1 MLNINKIVANELGIR
16 ESQVAKTM
24 ELIDAGDTITFIARY
39 RKEVTGDLETEL
51 LFKLN
56 DRVKQLRELEA
67 RKETVIRQIEKFG
80 KLTPEVVA
88 KVRSFTIRARLD
100 EYYEGFIPREDSEG
114 TKAIALGLQP
124 VADAIKKLDDELY
137 NNMINRLVSEKG
149 LNRLTC
155 ESGARHIVYE
165 ELEFDTDLKDIA
177 YELSSNRCSIEVR
190 KINKRNKA
198 DEVDTYDMYSDFTSD
213 IKKLKPHNTLAIL
226 RGVREKQLNMEII
239 VDDNTIINRLI
250 SNRVKAD
257 RLETITGKELAKL
270 IRLVY
275 MNVYK
280 GKIASEIKKKIG
292 DIAEERAVD
301 VFAKNLYSLLMQKP
315 VKGKILGIDPGIRTG
330 TKLAL
335 IDENGVPMSTAI
347 IKPLS
352 KNKADLDKANLAL
365 SQCIG
370 AGAKVFAIGNGTASK
385 ENVNYVTA
393 YFKENNIK
401 DVNYVVVSE
410 AGASIYSTSETAKK
424 EFPNLDEYQISS
436 ITIARRLQD
445 PLAELVKLDPKTLGV
460 GQYQHDIKG
469 KKLDLE
475 LNRVVETCVNRVG
488 VNLNTAS
495 PHLLMRVSGLN
506 AKAVNGILQYRAKNK
521 RFNSRKELLRV
532 EGVTPEIFKQSA
544 GFLRVYD
551 GENRLDSCF
560 VHPEN
565 YEIAEEVLKLQDAKL
580 DKQAIINQLT
590 KKFNVSRE
598 FVLDIISSVNA
609 PMYDVRQEGKPI
621 EPIFRNDVI
630 SAKDINIGD
639 KFTGTVRSVTD
650 FGAFID
656 IGIHQDVLLHISQIS
671 DKYIKDIHSVIK
683 VGQTVNVTIL
693 NMDENRRKIGVTM
706 LQQKE
711 VEK

>member
-1 MLNINKIVANELGIR
+1 MLNINKIVAGELGIR

-39 RKEVTGDLETEL
+39 RKEVTGDLETEI

-80 KLTPEVVA
+80 KLTQEVVA

-137 NNMINRLVSEKG
+137 NNMIHGLVSEKG

-177 YELSSNRCSIEVR
+177 YELTSNRCSIEVR

-226 RGVREKQLNMEII
+226 RGVREKQLNMEIV

-250 SNRVKAD
+250 SNRVKAN

-590 KKFNVSRE
+590 KRFNVSRE

-693 NMDENRRKIGVTM
+693 NMDENRRRIGVTM

>member
-1 MLNINKIVANELGIR
+1 MLNINKIVASELGIR

-137 NNMINRLVSEKG
+137 NNMINVLVSEKG

-226 RGVREKQLNMEII
+226 RGVREKQLNMEIV

-250 SNRVKAD
+250 SNRVKAN
-257 RLETITGKELAKL
+257 RLETVTGKELAKL

-424 EFPNLDEYQISS
+424 EFPNLDEYQISA

-693 NMDENRRKIGVTM
+693 NMDENRRRIGVTM

-711 VEK
+711 VGK

>member
-1 MLNINKIVANELGIR
+1 MNINKIVASELGIR

-39 RKEVTGDLETEL
+39 RKEVTGDLETEI

-88 KVRSFTIRARLD
+88 KVRSFTIKARLD
-100 EYYEGFIPREDSEG
+100 EYYEGFIPREDSQG

-137 NNMINRLVSEKG
+137 ESTIVKIMVEKN
-149 LNRLTC
+149 LSRTTC
-155 ESGARHIVYE
+155 ESGARHIIYE
-165 ELEFDTDLKDIA
+165 ELQFDTDLKDIA
-177 YELSSNRCSIEVR
+177 FKLSNNKCSIEVK

-198 DEVDTYDMYSDFTSD
+198 DEVDTYDMYNEF
-213 IKKLKPHNTLAIL
+213 KAEVRRLKPHNTLAIL
-226 RGVREKQLNMEII
+226 RGVREKQLSMEIV
-239 VDDNTIINRLI
+239 VDDNSIIEKLI
-250 SNRVKAD
+250 QNRVGNK
-257 RLETITGKELAKL
+257 LETKTGKELAKL

-275 MNVYK
+275 QNIYK
-280 GKIASEIKKKIG
+280 SSIASEIKKEMRE
-292 DIAEERAVD
+292 IAEERAVD

-335 IDENGVPMSTAI
+335 IDENGMPMSTAI

-352 KNKADLDKANLAL
+352 KNQADLDKAKLAL
-365 SQCIG
+365 TQCVN
-370 AGAKVFAIGNGTASK
+370 AGVKVFAIGNGTASK
-385 ENVNYVTA
+385 ENVNYVTNF
-393 YFKENNIK
+393 FKENNIK

-410 AGASIYSTSETAKK
+410 AGASIYSTSETAKR

-532 EGVTPEIFKQSA
+532 EGITPEIFKQSA

-565 YEIAEEVLKLQDAKL
+565 YGIAEEVLKLQDAKI

-598 FVLDIISSVNA
+598 FVLDIINSVNT
-609 PMYDVRQEGKPI
+609 PMYDIREEGKVI
-621 EPIFRNDVI
+621 EPIMRNDVL
-630 SAKDINIGD
+630 SVQDINIGD
-639 KFTGTVRSVTD
+639 KFTGTIRSVTD

-671 DKYIKDIHSVIK
+671 NRRIRDIHSVLK
-683 VGQTVNVTIL
+683 VGQTVNVTVL
-693 NMDENRRKIGVTM
+693 KMDESRRKIGVTM

>member
-16 ESQVAKTM
+16 ESQVIKTM

-137 NNMINRLVSEKG
+137 ESTIVKIMVEKN
-149 LNRLTC
+149 LSRTTC
-155 ESGARHIVYE
+155 ESGARHIIYE
-165 ELEFDTDLKDIA
+165 ELQFDTDLKDIA

-226 RGVREKQLNMEII
+226 RGVREKQLNMEIV

-250 SNRVKAD
+250 SNRVKAN

-352 KNKADLDKANLAL
+352 KNKADLDKAKLAL
-365 SQCIG
+365 TQCVN
-370 AGAKVFAIGNGTASK
+370 AGVKVFAIGNGTASK
-385 ENVNYVTA
+385 ENVNYVTNF
-393 YFKENNIK
+393 FKENNIK

-410 AGASIYSTSETAKK
+410 AGASIYSTSETAKR

-506 AKAVNGILQYRAKNK
+506 AKAVNGIMQYRAKNK

-532 EGVTPEIFKQSA
+532 EGITPEIFKQSA

-565 YEIAEEVLKLQDAKL
+565 YGIAEEVLKLQDAKVE
-580 DKQAIINQLT
+580 KQAIINQLT

-598 FVLDIISSVNA
+598 FVLDIINSVNT
-609 PMYDVRQEGKPI
+609 PMYDIREEGKVI
-621 EPIFRNDVI
+621 EPIMRNDVL

-671 DKYIKDIHSVIK
+671 NRRIRDIHQVLK
-683 VGQTVNVTIL
+683 VGQTVNVTVL
-693 NMDENRRKIGVTM
+693 KMNESRRKISVTM

>member
-226 RGVREKQLNMEII
+226 RGVREKQLNMEIV

-250 SNRVKAD
+250 SNRVKAN

-270 IRLVY
+270 ISLVY

-292 DIAEERAVD
+292 DIAEERAID

-365 SQCIG
+365 SQCIS

-532 EGVTPEIFKQSA
+532 EGITPEIFKQSA

-565 YEIAEEVLKLQDAKL
+565 YGIAEEVLKLQDAKL

-693 NMDENRRKIGVTM
+693 NMDENRRRIGVTM

>member
-1 MLNINKIVANELGIR
+1 LNINKIVANELGIR

-88 KVRSFTIRARLD
+88 KVRSFTIKARLD
-100 EYYEGFIPREDSEG
+100 EYYEGFIPREDSQG

-137 NNMINRLVSEKG
+137 ESTIVKIMVEKN
-149 LNRLTC
+149 LSRTTC
-155 ESGARHIVYE
+155 ESGARHIIYE
-165 ELEFDTDLKDIA
+165 ELQFDTDLKDIA
-177 YELSSNRCSIEVR
+177 FKLSNNKCSIEVK

-198 DEVDTYDMYSDFTSD
+198 DEVDTYDMYNGF
-213 IKKLKPHNTLAIL
+213 KAEVRRLKPHNTLAIL
-226 RGVREKQLNMEII
+226 RGVREKQLNMEIV
-239 VDDNTIINRLI
+239 VDDNSIIEKLI
-250 SNRVKAD
+250 QNRVGNK
-257 RLETITGKELAKL
+257 LETKTGKELAKL

-275 MNVYK
+275 MNIYK
-280 GKIASEIKKKIG
+280 GKIASEIKKEMRE
-292 DIAEERAVD
+292 IAEERAVD

-335 IDENGVPMSTAI
+335 IDENGMPISTAI

-352 KNKADLDKANLAL
+352 KNQADLDKAKLAL
-365 SQCIG
+365 TQCVN
-370 AGAKVFAIGNGTASK
+370 AGVKVFAIGNGTASK
-385 ENVNYVTA
+385 ETVNYITNF
-393 YFKENNIK
+393 FKENNIK

-410 AGASIYSTSETAKK
+410 AGASIYSTSETAKR

-469 KKLDLE
+469 NKLDLE

-506 AKAVNGILQYRAKNK
+506 AKAVNGIMQYRAKNK
-521 RFNSRKELLRV
+521 RFNSRKELLKV
-532 EGVTPEIFKQSA
+532 DGITPEIFKQSA
-544 GFLRVYD
+544 GFLRIYD

-565 YEIAEEVLKLQDAKL
+565 YGIAEEVLKLQDAKVE
-580 DKQAIINQLT
+580 KQDIINQLT

-598 FVLDIISSVNA
+598 FVLDIINSVNT
-609 PMYDVRQEGKPI
+609 PMYDIREEGKVI
-621 EPIFRNDVI
+621 EPIMRNDVL
-630 SAKDINIGD
+630 SVQDINIGD
-639 KFTGTVRSVTD
+639 KFTGTIRSVTD
-650 FGAFID
+650 FGAFVD
-656 IGIHQDVLLHISQIS
+656 IGVHQDVLLHISQIS
-671 DKYIKDIHSVIK
+671 NRRIRDIHQVLK
-683 VGQTVNVTIL
+683 VGQTVNVTVL
-693 NMDENRRKIGVTM
+693 KMDESRRKISVTM

>member
-1 MLNINKIVANELGIR
+1 MNINKIVANELGIR

-39 RKEVTGDLETEL
+39 RKEVTGDLETEI

-88 KVRSFTIRARLD
+88 KVRSFTIKARLD
-100 EYYEGFIPREDSEG
+100 EYYEGFIPREDSQG

-137 NNMINRLVSEKG
+137 ESTIVKIMVEKN
-149 LNRLTC
+149 LSRTTC
-155 ESGARHIVYE
+155 ESGARHIIYE
-165 ELEFDTDLKDIA
+165 ELQFDTDLKDIA
-177 YELSSNRCSIEVR
+177 FKLSNNKCSIEVK
-190 KINKRNKA
+190 KINKRNKD
-198 DEVDTYDMYSDFTSD
+198 DEVDTYDMYNEF
-213 IKKLKPHNTLAIL
+213 KAEVRRLKPHNTLAIL
-226 RGVREKQLNMEII
+226 RGVREKQLNMEIV
-239 VDDNTIINRLI
+239 VDDNSIIEKLI
-250 SNRVKAD
+250 QNRVGNK
-257 RLETITGKELAKL
+257 LETKTGKELAKL

-275 MNVYK
+275 MNIYK
-280 GKIASEIKKKIG
+280 GKIASEIKKEMRE
-292 DIAEERAVD
+292 IAEERAVD

-335 IDENGVPMSTAI
+335 IDENGMPMSTAI

-352 KNKADLDKANLAL
+352 KNQADLDKAKLAL
-365 SQCIG
+365 TQCIN
-370 AGAKVFAIGNGTASK
+370 AGVKVFAIGNGTASK
-385 ENVNYVTA
+385 ETVNYVTNF
-393 YFKENNIK
+393 FKENNIK

-410 AGASIYSTSETAKK
+410 AGASIYSTSETAKR

-469 KKLDLE
+469 NKLDLE

-506 AKAVNGILQYRAKNK
+506 AKAVNGIMQYRAKNK
-521 RFNSRKELLRV
+521 RFNSRKELLKV
-532 EGVTPEIFKQSA
+532 DGITPEIFKQSA
-544 GFLRVYD
+544 GFLRIYD

-565 YEIAEEVLKLQDAKL
+565 YGIAEEVLKLQDAKI

-598 FVLDIISSVNA
+598 FVLDIINSVNT
-609 PMYDVRQEGKPI
+609 PMYDIREEGKVI
-621 EPIFRNDVI
+621 EPIMRNDVL
-630 SAKDINIGD
+630 SVQDINIGD
-639 KFTGTVRSVTD
+639 KFTGTIRSVTD
-650 FGAFID
+650 FGAFVD
-656 IGIHQDVLLHISQIS
+656 IGVHQDVLLHISQIS
-671 DKYIKDIHSVIK
+671 NRRIRDIHQVLK
-683 VGQTVNVTIL
+683 VGQTVNVTVL
-693 NMDENRRKIGVTM
+693 KMDESRRKISVTM

>member
-88 KVRSFTIRARLD
+88 KVRSFTIKARLD
-100 EYYEGFIPREDSEG
+100 EYYEGFIPREDSQG

-137 NNMINRLVSEKG
+137 ESTIVKIMVEKN
-149 LNRLTC
+149 LSRTTC
-155 ESGARHIVYE
+155 ESGARHIIYE
-165 ELEFDTDLKDIA
+165 ELQFDTDLKDIA
-177 YELSSNRCSIEVR
+177 FKLSNNKCSIEVK

-198 DEVDTYDMYSDFTSD
+198 DEVDTYDMYNEF
-213 IKKLKPHNTLAIL
+213 KAEVRRLKPHNTLAIL
-226 RGVREKQLNMEII
+226 RGVREKQLNMEIV
-239 VDDNTIINRLI
+239 VDDNSIIEKLI
-250 SNRVKAD
+250 QNRVGNK
-257 RLETITGKELAKL
+257 LETKTGKELAKL

-275 MNVYK
+275 QNIYK
-280 GKIASEIKKKIG
+280 SSIASEIKKEIG

-315 VKGKILGIDPGIRTG
+315 VKGRILGIDPGIRTG

-335 IDENGVPMSTAI
+335 IDENGMPMSTAI

-352 KNKADLDKANLAL
+352 KNQADLDKAKLAL
-365 SQCIG
+365 TQCVN
-370 AGAKVFAIGNGTASK
+370 AGVKVFAIGNGTASK
-385 ENVNYVTA
+385 ENVNYVTNF
-393 YFKENNIK
+393 FKENNIK

-410 AGASIYSTSETAKK
+410 AGASIYSTSETAKR

-532 EGVTPEIFKQSA
+532 EGITPEIFKQSA

-565 YEIAEEVLKLQDAKL
+565 YGIAEEVLKLQDAKVE
-580 DKQAIINQLT
+580 KQDIINQLT

-598 FVLDIISSVNA
+598 FVLDIINSVNT
-609 PMYDVRQEGKPI
+609 PMYDIREEGKVI
-621 EPIFRNDVI
+621 EPIMRNDVL
-630 SAKDINIGD
+630 SVQDINIGD
-639 KFTGTVRSVTD
+639 KFTGTIRSVTD
-650 FGAFID
+650 FGAFVD
-656 IGIHQDVLLHISQIS
+656 IGVHQDVLLHISQIS
-671 DKYIKDIHSVIK
+671 NRRIRDIHQVLK
-683 VGQTVNVTIL
+683 VGQTVNVTVL
-693 NMDENRRKIGVTM
+693 KMDESRRKIGVTM

>member
-1 MLNINKIVANELGIR
+1 MV
-16 ESQVAKTM
+16 
-24 ELIDAGDTITFIARY
+24 
-39 RKEVTGDLETEL
+39 
-51 LFKLN
+51 
-56 DRVKQLRELEA
+56 
-67 RKETVIRQIEKFG
+67 EKN
-80 KLTPEVVA
+80 LSRT
-88 KVRSFTIRARLD
+88 
-100 EYYEGFIPREDSEG
+100 
-114 TKAIALGLQP
+114 
-124 VADAIKKLDDELY
+124 
-137 NNMINRLVSEKG
+137 
-149 LNRLTC
+149 TC
-155 ESGARHIVYE
+155 ESGARHIIYE
-165 ELEFDTDLKDIA
+165 ELQFDTDLKDIA
-177 YELSSNRCSIEVR
+177 FKLSNNKCSIEVK

-198 DEVDTYDMYSDFTSD
+198 DEVDTYDMYNEF
-213 IKKLKPHNTLAIL
+213 KAEVRRLKPHNTLAIL
-226 RGVREKQLNMEII
+226 RGVREKQLNMEIV
-239 VDDNTIINRLI
+239 VDDNSIIEKLI
-250 SNRVKAD
+250 QNRVGNK
-257 RLETITGKELAKL
+257 LETKTGKELAKL

-275 MNVYK
+275 QNIYK
-280 GKIASEIKKKIG
+280 SSIASEIKKEIG

-315 VKGKILGIDPGIRTG
+315 VKGRILGIDPGIRTG

-335 IDENGVPMSTAI
+335 IDENGMPMSTAI

-352 KNKADLDKANLAL
+352 KNQADLDKAKLAL
-365 SQCIG
+365 TQCVN
-370 AGAKVFAIGNGTASK
+370 AGDKVFAIGNGTASK
-385 ENVNYVTA
+385 ENVNYVTNF
-393 YFKENNIK
+393 FKENNIK

-410 AGASIYSTSETAKK
+410 AGASIYSTSETAKR

-532 EGVTPEIFKQSA
+532 DGITPEIFKQSA

-565 YEIAEEVLKLQDAKL
+565 YGIAEEVLKLQDAKVK
-580 DKQAIINQLT
+580 KQDIINQLT

-598 FVLDIISSVNA
+598 FVLDIINSVNT
-609 PMYDVRQEGKPI
+609 PMYDIREEGKVI
-621 EPIFRNDVI
+621 EPIMRNDVL
-630 SAKDINIGD
+630 SVQDINIGD
-639 KFTGTVRSVTD
+639 KFTGTIRSVTD
-650 FGAFID
+650 FGAFVD
-656 IGIHQDVLLHISQIS
+656 IGVHQDVLLHISQIS
-671 DKYIKDIHSVIK
+671 NRRIRDIHQVLK
-683 VGQTVNVTIL
+683 VGQTVNVTVL
-693 NMDENRRKIGVTM
+693 KMDESRRKIGVTM

>member
-39 RKEVTGDLETEL
+39 RKEVTGDLETEI

-88 KVRSFTIRARLD
+88 KVRSFTIKARLD
-100 EYYEGFIPREDSEG
+100 EYYEGFIPREDSQG

-137 NNMINRLVSEKG
+137 ESTIVKIMVEKN
-149 LNRLTC
+149 LSRTTC

-226 RGVREKQLNMEII
+226 RGVREKQLNMEIV

-250 SNRVKAD
+250 SNRVKAN

-270 IRLVY
+270 ISLVY

-393 YFKENNIK
+393 YLKENNIK

-506 AKAVNGILQYRAKNK
+506 AKAVNGILRYRAKNK

-565 YEIAEEVLKLQDAKL
+565 YGIAEEVLKLQDAKL

-693 NMDENRRKIGVTM
+693 NMDENRRRIGVTM

>member
-1 MLNINKIVANELGIR
+1 MNINKIVASELGIR

-137 NNMINRLVSEKG
+137 NNTINRLVSEKG

-177 YELSSNRCSIEVR
+177 YELTSNRCSIEVR

-226 RGVREKQLNMEII
+226 RGVREKQLNMEIV

-257 RLETITGKELAKL
+257 RLETVTGKELAKL

-506 AKAVNGILQYRAKNK
+506 AKAVNGIMQYRAKNK
-521 RFNSRKELLRV
+521 RFNSRKELLKV
-532 EGVTPEIFKQSA
+532 DGITPEIFKQSA

-598 FVLDIISSVNA
+598 FVLDIINSVNT
-609 PMYDVRQEGKPI
+609 PMYDIREEGKVI
-621 EPIFRNDVI
+621 EPIMRNDVL
-630 SAKDINIGD
+630 SVQDINIGD
-639 KFTGTVRSVTD
+639 KFTGTIRSVTD
-650 FGAFID
+650 FGAFVD
-656 IGIHQDVLLHISQIS
+656 IGVHQDVLLHISQIS
-671 DKYIKDIHSVIK
+671 NRRIRDIHQVLK
-683 VGQTVNVTIL
+683 VGQTVNVTVL
-693 NMDENRRKIGVTM
+693 KMDESRRKIGVTM

>member
-1 MLNINKIVANELGIR
+1 MLNINKIVASELGIR

-226 RGVREKQLNMEII
+226 RGVREKQLNMEIV

-250 SNRVKAD
+250 SNRVKAN

-270 IRLVY
+270 ISLVY

-292 DIAEERAVD
+292 DIAEERAID

-365 SQCIG
+365 SQCIS

-565 YEIAEEVLKLQDAKL
+565 YGIAEEVLKLQDAKL

-693 NMDENRRKIGVTM
+693 NMDENRRRIGVTM